1 MKKNLTSIPYPGGK
15 GKRNNGFHGSLRR
28 SWNDRG
34 SRGNVIDD
42 NLVLSFNFKFL
53 VNILLVGGSILY
65 GWFSLQERITSLEKE
80 VLEAH
85 NEIRNLLSKHQ
96 LEESAQLEELESK
109 LKFYEKELNINPL
122 SWRKRKKK

>member
-1 MKKNLTSIPYPGGK
+1 VNEKPKTA
-15 GKRNNGFHGSLRR
+15 R
-28 SWNDRG
+28 SY
-34 SRGNVIDD
+34 RGNVIDD

-80 VLEAH
+80 VLEA
-85 NEIRNLLSKHQ
+85 NDEIRNLMAKHQ

-122 SWRKRKKK
+122 SRRKRKKK

>member
-1 MKKNLTSIPYPGGK
+1 MNEKPKTA
-15 GKRNNGFHGSLRR
+15 R
-28 SWNDRG
+28 SY
-34 SRGNVIDD
+34 RGNVIDD

-65 GWFSLQERITSLEKE
+65 GWFSLQERITSHEKE
-80 VLEAH
+80 VLEA
-85 NEIRNLLSKHQ
+85 NDEIRNLMAKHQ

>member
-1 MKKNLTSIPYPGGK
+1 MNGK
-15 GKRNNGFHGSLRR
+15 PQTAR
-28 SWNDRG
+28 SY
-34 SRGNVIDD
+34 RGNVIDD

-80 VLEAH
+80 VLEA
-85 NEIRNLLSKHQ
+85 NDEIRNLMAKHQ
-96 LEESAQLEELESK
+96 LEESAQLAELEEK

-122 SWRKRKKK
+122 SWGKNRKKK